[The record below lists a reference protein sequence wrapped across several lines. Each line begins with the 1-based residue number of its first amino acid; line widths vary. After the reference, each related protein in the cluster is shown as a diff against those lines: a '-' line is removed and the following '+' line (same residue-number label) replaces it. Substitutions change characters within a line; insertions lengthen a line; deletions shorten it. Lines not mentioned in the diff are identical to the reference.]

1 MNLEHLRRKI
11 REMIANGTSELVI
24 LSKCQGYLASDPC
37 LGIAVASY
45 FETNNLRLLISSE
58 KTDGYVTK
66 PTTATLGEHLAAKGQ
81 ASLLRVPVQTTI
93 AQSGHGPAT
102 VTGPGAGARYL
113 ASPKPSPHPAPGT
126 SSSPRPPVV
135 CARTIKRVSGM
146 LLLDRSTPI
155 GKTIGDCNKEELT
168 AIARLLFVDSRFIA
182 QLALSIPPVGLCRDY
197 IDESE
202 AAAIYERSKDPAAID
217 KATVDLTKPAD
228 YREVTNN
235 G

>member
-1 MNLEHLRRKI
+1 
-11 REMIANGTSELVI
+11 
-24 LSKCQGYLASDPC
+24 
-37 LGIAVASY
+37 
-45 FETNNLRLLISSE
+45 
-58 KTDGYVTK
+58 
-66 PTTATLGEHLAAKGQ
+66 
-81 ASLLRVPVQTTI
+81 
-93 AQSGHGPAT
+93 
-102 VTGPGAGARYL
+102 
-113 ASPKPSPHPAPGT
+113 
-126 SSSPRPPVV
+126 
-135 CARTIKRVSGM
+135 M

-197 IDESE
+197 IDESD